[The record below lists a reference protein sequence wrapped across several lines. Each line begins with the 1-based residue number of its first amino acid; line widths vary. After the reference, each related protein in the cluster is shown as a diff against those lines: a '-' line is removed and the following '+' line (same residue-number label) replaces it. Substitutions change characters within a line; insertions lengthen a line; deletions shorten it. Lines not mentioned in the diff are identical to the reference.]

1 MGKKKSVARPVG
13 RTAGTAGT
21 AGRTQRPRSMWD
33 AFRLDRSDMMIVL
46 FFILLCLYRIATNYL
61 YPEEIEE

>member
-13 RTAGTAGT
+13 RTAGTT
-21 AGRTQRPRSMWD
+21 GRTQRPRSMWD